1 MRGLFKKTFAN
12 KFLSA
17 TIWVF
22 LGTGFLNF
30 GNYFYHLLMGRMLG
44 VSLYGALESLIS
56 LLYILFVPTLALT
69 FIIVKFVSRYKGKAD
84 YESVSS
90 FYNFLLGKILIF
102 GAITCGILLI
112 LSPFLKN
119 FLHLSSVF
127 LVFMLIITFFINLVY
142 VLNKSTIQG
151 LSSFANFTI
160 LSFIETGVK
169 LLLGILLVYLGY
181 KVEGAFGAIGIGLLL
196 ALVVSLVLIKK
207 VSKFDFSLNRDFA
220 HKKDLLKF
228 AFPTFI
234 TTLALTSMF
243 TTDVILVRHFLS
255 SSNSGYY
262 SALSVLGKIIYFAAS
277 PIVLV
282 IFPMAS
288 ENHAKGEKY
297 TKFLLWGFLIT
308 LFICSLITLIYFTES
323 KLMISALFGLKY
335 IAISQYLGLFAI
347 FISLYTLCSL
357 FANFYLSIHKT
368 ITSIPVGFASILQIL
383 LIIFFHQSIAQVI
396 WVSIVVEFLLL
407 IFLLLYYPRAKYT

>member
-1 MRGLFKKTFAN
+1 
-12 KFLSA
+12 
-17 TIWVF
+17 
-22 LGTGFLNF
+22 
-30 GNYFYHLLMGRMLG
+30 
-44 VSLYGALESLIS
+44 LESLIS